1 MAIETHP
8 ERAEPAGSGPQIGG
22 PGGVLRPWWLR
33 PGVHIG
39 VIGAAVGY
47 ILGHLLGNFLSSAY
61 QQNAL
66 SDSNDI
72 PIVLGY
78 ALGTIGWLAGLG
90 VFNDLGRQMLGKPLL
105 AEVRRGAGEVG
116 LSKYFRYTL
125 DHKVV
130 GIQYLYGMIAY
141 FLTGGL
147 FAMAIRSELLS
158 PSYHLIGPNQYL
170 MVVGEHGTMM
180 MMMMSSVILG
190 PFGQYFGPLLIG
202 SKRVAFPRLEA
213 LGFWLTPAAYVIL
226 LSAVLFGGFP
236 TGWTGYEPLATQ
248 ARQGEDA
255 YFFAFGLMGISMILA
270 GFNMI
275 VTIINYRAPGM
286 RWSRLPM
293 FVWSMFTVSFLQ
305 VLAVPVLVG
314 ACYMGLMDR
323 TFQTA
328 FFENQLGGSSFLYED
343 LFWFF
348 GHPEVYIL
356 ALPGFGV
363 VAEVIAVFCRKPLF
377 GYKIAAAG
385 MLGVGILSFFVWQH
399 HLFVSGINP
408 DMRPLFMLTTELIS
422 IPTGFIFLV
431 AMGTFWKAKIRFSI
445 PMLFALAFYF
455 NFLIGGIS
463 GVFLSDV
470 PADTTEHGSF
480 FVMAHFHYTIM
491 GGLIFAFMAGIYYW
505 LPKMTGIK
513 LNEKLGKLHFWTMFI
528 FFNTTFLP
536 LFALGLMGMPRR
548 VFEYARNLETLNDW
562 VSISA
567 FCLGGSILI
576 FLINFVMSMLFWREP
591 EVGNPWRARS
601 LEWQVSTPPP
611 PENFKRVP
619 VILSGPYDYGVQ
631 GRAAGGRP
639 RPAARRHRRGLRGR
653 ARRGG
658 VTMTDMTAS
667 PAPASQEAALAA
679 EDEGFYHESAL
690 NAAWTGSRLAIGGL
704 AFLFGSFVFA
714 YFYLRSLDSEGR
726 WQGSGFTHPSLW
738 MGTTIMLLAVLSAST
753 HYFVLQRIKAGH
765 KQTWQI
771 GGLIAPR
778 PRPGRGRDAG
788 LHAARPAVQA
798 GQLRVLQRLRR
809 LLPGLPGHPVR
820 RAALAGDAARQ
831 VQVHPGP
838 VVRRTAAHVH

>member
-1 MAIETHP
+1 M
-8 ERAEPAGSGPQIGG
+8 IG
-22 PGGVLRPWWLR
+22 
-33 PGVHIG
+33 
-39 VIGAAVGY
+39 
-47 ILGHLLGNFLSSAY
+47 
-61 QQNAL
+61 
-66 SDSNDI
+66 
-72 PIVLGY
+72 
-78 ALGTIGWLAGLG
+78 
-90 VFNDLGRQMLGKPLL
+90 
-105 AEVRRGAGEVG
+105 
-116 LSKYFRYTL
+116 
-125 DHKVV
+125 
-130 GIQYLYGMIAY
+130 Y

-158 PSYHLIGPNQYL
+158 PSYHLMGANNYL

-226 LSAVLFGGFP
+226 LSGILFGGFP

-248 ARQGEDA
+248 ATQGMDA
-255 YFFAFGLMGISMILA
+255 YFFAFGLMGVSMILA

-328 FFENQLGGSSFLYED
+328 FFTNQLGGSSFLYED

-356 ALPGFGV
+356 ALPGFGII
-363 VAEVIAVFCRKPLF
+363 AEVIAVFCRKPLF
-377 GYKIAAAG
+377 GYRVAAAG
-385 MLGVGILSFFVWQH
+385 MIGVGLLSFFVWQH
-399 HLFVSGINP
+399 HLFDSGINP
-408 DMRPLFMLTTELIS
+408 AMRPLFMLTTELIS

-513 LNEKLGKLHFWTMFI
+513 LNERLGKIHFWTMFI

-576 FLINFVMSMLFWREP
+576 FLVNFVMSMLFWRER

-601 LEWQVSTPPP
+601 LEWQLPSPPP

-619 VILSGPYDYGVQ
+619 VVLAGSYDYGVPDALPVADLDPPP
-631 GRAAGGRP
+631 GVIAA
-639 RPAARRHRRGLRGR
+639 AY
-653 ARRGG
+653 
-658 VTMTDMTAS
+658 
-667 PAPASQEAALAA
+667 APASGREA
-679 EDEGFYHESAL
+679 
-690 NAAWTGSRLAIGGL
+690 
-704 AFLFGSFVFA
+704 
-714 YFYLRSLDSEGR
+714 
-726 WQGSGFTHPSLW
+726 
-738 MGTTIMLLAVLSAST
+738 
-753 HYFVLQRIKAGH
+753 
-765 KQTWQI
+765 
-771 GGLIAPR
+771 
-778 PRPGRGRDAG
+778 
-788 LHAARPAVQA
+788 
-798 GQLRVLQRLRR
+798 
-809 LLPGLPGHPVR
+809 
-820 RAALAGDAARQ
+820 
-831 VQVHPGP
+831 
-838 VVRRTAAHVH
+838 

>member
-1 MAIETHP
+1 MAIETQP
-8 ERAEPAGSGPQIGG
+8 ERAEPTGRGPEV
-22 PGGVLRPWWLR
+22 PGVRPWWLR
-33 PGVHIG
+33 PGVHTG
-39 VIGAAVGY
+39 VIGAVIGY
-47 ILGHLLGNFLSSAY
+47 LFGHWLGNFLGGDYARSAL
-61 QQNAL
+61 A
-66 SDSNDI
+66 DTNDVA
-72 PIVLGY
+72 IVLGY
-78 ALGTIGWLAGLG
+78 AFGVIGWLAGLG
-90 VFNDLGRQMLGKPLL
+90 VFNDLGQLMIGRPLPEEPRL
-105 AEVRRGAGEVG
+105 RGAELPG
-116 LSKYFRYTL
+116 LAKYFRYTL

-158 PSYHLIGPNQYL
+158 PSYHLIGAEQYL

-180 MMMMSSVILG
+180 MMMMSSLILG

-202 SKRVAFPRLEA
+202 SKHVAFPRLEA

-248 ARQGEDA
+248 ATQGMDA
-255 YFFAFGLMGISMILA
+255 YYFAFGLMGISMILA

-314 ACYMGLMDR
+314 ACYMGLTDR

-328 FFENQLGGSSFLYED
+328 FFTGQLGGSSYLYED

-363 VAEVIAVFCRKPLF
+363 ISEVVSVFCRKPLF
-377 GYKIAAAG
+377 GYKVAAAG

-399 HLFVSGINP
+399 HLFDSGINP

-422 IPTGFIFLV
+422 IPTGFIYLV
-431 AMGTFWKAKIRFSI
+431 GMGTFWKARIRFSI

-491 GGLIFAFMAGIYYW
+491 GGLIFAFFSGIYYW

-513 LNEKLGKLHFWTMFI
+513 LNETLGKIHFWTMFI
-528 FFNTTFLP
+528 FFNSTFLP

-562 VSISA
+562 VSISS
-567 FCLGGSILI
+567 FLLGGSILI
-576 FLINFVMSMLFWREP
+576 FLINFVMSTLFWREP
-591 EVGNPWRARS
+591 EVGNPWRSRS
-601 LEWQVSTPPP
+601 LEWQLSTPPP

-619 VILSGPYDYGVQ
+619 VILSSPYDYGIPNALPVADLNPPP
-631 GRAAGGRP
+631 GVIGAAY
-639 RPAARRHRRGLRGR
+639 
-653 ARRGG
+653 
-658 VTMTDMTAS
+658 
-667 PAPASQEAALAA
+667 APASGMEA
-679 EDEGFYHESAL
+679 
-690 NAAWTGSRLAIGGL
+690 
-704 AFLFGSFVFA
+704 
-714 YFYLRSLDSEGR
+714 
-726 WQGSGFTHPSLW
+726 
-738 MGTTIMLLAVLSAST
+738 
-753 HYFVLQRIKAGH
+753 
-765 KQTWQI
+765 
-771 GGLIAPR
+771 
-778 PRPGRGRDAG
+778 
-788 LHAARPAVQA
+788 
-798 GQLRVLQRLRR
+798 
-809 LLPGLPGHPVR
+809 
-820 RAALAGDAARQ
+820 
-831 VQVHPGP
+831 
-838 VVRRTAAHVH
+838 

>member
-1 MAIETHP
+1 MAIETQP
-8 ERAEPAGSGPQIGG
+8 DRAEPAGSGPETGG
-22 PGGVLRPWWLR
+22 PGGVTRPWWLR
-33 PGVHIG
+33 PGAHFG
-39 VIGAAVGY
+39 VIGAAIGY
-47 ILGHLLGNFLSSAY
+47 LLGHLLGDFVGGDFSRS
-61 QQNAL
+61 AL
-66 SDSNDI
+66 SDTNDVA
-72 PIVLGY
+72 IVLGY
-78 ALGTIGWLAGLG
+78 AGGTIGWLAGLG
-90 VFNDLGRQMLGKPLL
+90 VFNDPFRLMLGKAL
-105 AEVRRGAGEVG
+105 ADEGRLHGTEEPG
-116 LSKYFRYTL
+116 LGKYFRYTL

-158 PSYHLIGPNQYL
+158 PTYHLIGPEQYL

-226 LSAVLFGGFP
+226 LSAFLFGGFP

-248 ARQGEDA
+248 ATEGMNA

-275 VTIINYRAPGM
+275 VTVINYRAPGM

-328 FFENQLGGSSFLYED
+328 FFTNQLGGSSFLYEN

-363 VAEVIAVFCRKPLF
+363 ISEVVSVFCRKPLF
-377 GYKIAAAG
+377 GYRIAAAG

-399 HLFVSGINP
+399 HLFMSGINA

-431 AMGTFWKAKIRFSI
+431 GMGTFWKAKIRFSI

-455 NFLIGGIS
+455 NFLIGGIT
-463 GVFLSDV
+463 GVFVSDV
-470 PADTTEHGSF
+470 PADTTVHGSF

-491 GGLIFAFMAGIYYW
+491 GGLMFAFMAGIYYW
-505 LPKMTGIK
+505 LPKMTGYK
-513 LNEKLGKLHFWTMFI
+513 LNETLGKIQFWTMFI
-528 FFNTTFLP
+528 FFNSTFLP
-536 LFALGLMGMPRR
+536 LFALGLLGMPRR

-562 VSISA
+562 VSISS
-567 FCLGGSILI
+567 FLLGGSILI
-576 FLINFVMSMLFWREP
+576 FLINFVMSMLFWRER
-591 EVGNPWRARS
+591 EVGNPWRSRS
-601 LEWQVSTPPP
+601 LEWQLPTPPP
-611 PENFKRVP
+611 PQNFERVP
-619 VILSGPYDYGVQ
+619 VILSGPYDYGIPNALPV
-631 GRAAGGRP
+631 ADLNP
-639 RPAARRHRRGLRGR
+639 PP
-653 ARRGG
+653 G
-658 VTMTDMTAS
+658 V
-667 PAPASQEAALAA
+667 
-679 EDEGFYHESAL
+679 
-690 NAAWTGSRLAIGGL
+690 IGG
-704 AFLFGSFVFA
+704 A
-714 YFYLRSLDSEGR
+714 YAET
-726 WQGSGFTHPSLW
+726 SGVE
-738 MGTTIMLLAVLSAST
+738 A
-753 HYFVLQRIKAGH
+753 
-765 KQTWQI
+765 
-771 GGLIAPR
+771 
-778 PRPGRGRDAG
+778 
-788 LHAARPAVQA
+788 
-798 GQLRVLQRLRR
+798 
-809 LLPGLPGHPVR
+809 
-820 RAALAGDAARQ
+820 
-831 VQVHPGP
+831 
-838 VVRRTAAHVH
+838 